1 MILPKLP
8 GFVAIV
14 FLSALA
20 ILACSA
26 PAHAHNIVVFA
37 AASLKDA
44 LDDVDALAKKR
55 GIANVVASYA
65 ASSALAKQIENGAPA
80 DVFISA
86 DLDWMDYLEAH
97 KLVRPGSR
105 TNLMRN
111 ELVLIEHAPGDL
123 EAAIARAFPPVSP
136 ERVRKGRIAIADP
149 DYVPAG
155 KYAKAALESLGRWSS
170 VSNRLVRAE
179 NVRAALLFVARGEVP
194 LGIVYRTDATAEKNV
209 RITSVFPAS
218 SHPPIVYPAAVLAS
232 SRNVQAAEQYLAL
245 LKSPGALALFR
256 KHGFMPY

>member
-20 ILACSA
+20 ILICSA
-26 PAHAHNIVVFA
+26 PAHAQNIIVFA

-44 LDDVDALAKKR
+44 LDDVDALAEKR
-55 GIANVVASYA
+55 GIAKVVASYA

-86 DLDWMDYLEAH
+86 DLDWMGYLEAH

-105 TNLMRN
+105 TNLLRN
-111 ELVLIEHAPGDL
+111 ELVVIEHVQSDVEAMVARSLPPGPRL
-123 EAAIARAFPPVSP
+123 G
-136 ERVRKGRIAIADP
+136 KGRIAIADP

-155 KYAKAALESLGRWSS
+155 KYAKAALESLGMWSS
-170 VSNRLVRAE
+170 VANRLVRAE

-194 LGIVYRTDATAEKNV
+194 RGIVYRTDAAAEKNV

-218 SHPPIVYPAAVLAS
+218 SHPPIVYPAAVLTS
-232 SRNVQAAEQYLAL
+232 SRNVQAAGQYLAL
-245 LKSPGALALFR
+245 LKSPEALAVFR